1 MTMRVSP
8 VLGSGGARGYAHIGV
23 IDELLAR
30 GHKIVAVSGSSIG
43 ALIGGAY
50 AAGKL
55 ENFREACL
63 KLNRLDVFRMMTPT
77 IGKPGIIKTDK
88 IMAFLE
94 DIIGEYQI
102 EDLAIPYCAVA
113 ADVLARREV
122 WFRSGPLLAA
132 IRASISIP
140 SVFKPVMLDGRL
152 LADGGLLNPLPMES
166 SLRPDADLTVAVA
179 LFGKDS
185 LLSNLQ
191 QRENEAGKRNAK
203 GKSKKSSSPFDPLP
217 DDLDLLKMTL
227 LSLDLMQDRIQA
239 SRIAVNPPDIYIDVP
254 ASLGTTFDFAKAE
267 EFIAYG
273 QELAVTAFDRA
284 GI

>member
-1 MTMRVSP
+1 MRVSL

-30 GHKIVAVSGSSIG
+30 GHEIVAVSGASIG

-77 IGKPGIIKTDK
+77 IGKPGIIKADR

-94 DIIGEYQI
+94 EIIGECRI

-122 WFRSGPLLAA
+122 WFRSGSLLAA

-140 SVFKPVMLDGRL
+140 SVFKPVMIDGRL

-185 LLSNLQ
+185 LLSNLR
-191 QRENEAGKRNAK
+191 QRENETEKMNAK
-203 GKSKKSSSPFDPLP
+203 GKRKKSSSPFEPLP

-227 LSLDLMQDRIQA
+227 LSLDLMQERIQA

-267 EFIAYG
+267 EFIPYG
-273 QELAVTAFDRA
+273 RELAATAFDRA

>member
-1 MTMRVSP
+1 M
-8 VLGSGGARGYAHIGV
+8 
-23 IDELLAR
+23 LAR

-102 EDLAIPYCAVA
+102 EDLSIPYCAVA

-122 WFRSGPLLAA
+122 WFRSGSLLAA

-166 SLRPDADLTVAVA
+166 SLRPDADLTVAVS

-191 QRENEAGKRNAK
+191 QRENEAEKRNAK

-227 LSLDLMQDRIQA
+227 LSLDLMQERIQA
-239 SRIAVNPPDIYIDVP
+239 SRIAVNPPDIHIDVP